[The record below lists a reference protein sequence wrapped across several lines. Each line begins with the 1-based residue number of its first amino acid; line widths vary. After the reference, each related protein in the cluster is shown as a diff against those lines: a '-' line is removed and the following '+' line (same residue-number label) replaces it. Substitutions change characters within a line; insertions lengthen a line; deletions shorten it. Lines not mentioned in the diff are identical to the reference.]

1 MVAHC
6 EHVREVAGVD
16 HVGVGGDYDGVEVL
30 PQGMSDVTAY
40 PRLLTA
46 LAERGWS
53 DDDLAKLTS
62 GNILRVMRGAEAGA
76 RALQA
81 ERGPSLATFEQLD
94 RAPA

>member
-1 MVAHC
+1 MATT
-6 EHVREVAGVD
+6 
-16 HVGVGGDYDGVEVL
+16 
-30 PQGMSDVTAY
+30 TAW
-40 PRLLTA
+40 RCCRRAWATSRHTRSLLDA

-62 GNILRVMRGAEAGA
+62 GNILRVMREAEAGA

-94 RAPA
+94 GAPA